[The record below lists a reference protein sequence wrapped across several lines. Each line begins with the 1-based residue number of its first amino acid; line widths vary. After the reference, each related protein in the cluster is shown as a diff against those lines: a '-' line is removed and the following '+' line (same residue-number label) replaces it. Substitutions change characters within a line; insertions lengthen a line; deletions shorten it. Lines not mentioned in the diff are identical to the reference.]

1 MTIIHHFNHIVSP
14 FRNILKQ
21 SQCFYILCFCHA
33 DPSRIHQ
40 LPGGFKTLE
49 QFYDDVVTTEKS
61 HLQFVGG
68 SLRRLVEL
76 VRISLRFRSSNGKLK
91 ELRTKCVAN
100 PDGSLRE
107 KDLPLAMVLRPGDA
121 GGWQAGVENC
131 FRTKFGLSPELQ
143 KLCFVTD
150 HQAYSYEETTA
161 DSSTVPSIP
170 TLYKTHSTTIT
181 VKSTTKAGR
190 VCWVG

>member
-1 MTIIHHFNHIVSP
+1 M
-14 FRNILKQ
+14 
-21 SQCFYILCFCHA
+21 
-33 DPSRIHQ
+33 
-40 LPGGFKTLE
+40 
-49 QFYDDVVTTEKS
+49 VTTEKS
-61 HLQFVGG
+61 HLQFVRG

>member
-1 MTIIHHFNHIVSP
+1 MLIYPDSAP
-14 FRNILKQ
+14 AL
-21 SQCFYILCFCHA
+21 
-33 DPSRIHQ
+33 Q

-121 GGWQAGVENC
+121 GGWQAAVENC
-131 FRTKFGLSPELQ
+131 FRTKFDLSPELQ

-190 VCWVG
+190 VCWVAWVIMLVITVMLKDA